1 MEEINSVTRESGCRG
16 QFALDSTDWWAELQ
30 RVESSCLGSS
40 VNFTTHTLYDPTQ
53 VLHFSEPLF
62 SHYSSRN
69 NYRTHLTR
77 VFKESESEVT
87 VGF

>member
-1 MEEINSVTRESGCRG
+1 MTRGSGCRV
-16 QFALDSTDWWAELQ
+16 QFAGGNLQ

-40 VNFTTHTLYDPTQ
+40 VNFTTHTLCDPRQ
-53 VLHFSEPLF
+53 VFNFSEPLV
-62 SHYSSRN
+62 SHYSSEN

-77 VFKESESEVT
+77 VFKESQSEGA